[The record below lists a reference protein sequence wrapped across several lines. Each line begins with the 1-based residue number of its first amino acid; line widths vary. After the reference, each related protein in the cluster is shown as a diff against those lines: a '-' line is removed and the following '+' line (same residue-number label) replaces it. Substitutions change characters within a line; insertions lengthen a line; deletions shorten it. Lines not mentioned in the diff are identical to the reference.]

1 MRIDD
6 LNRAPLTQTQGA
18 EKTDQAAGIGT
29 PEKNNIADGNDQADV
44 SQLAQA
50 LVTQSPGRQNPARL
64 EDLRLQVQ
72 SGKYEVPAQALAAS
86 IIDSHL
92 EE

>member
-6 LNRAPLTQTQGA
+6 LNRAPLTPTQGA
-18 EKTDQAAGIGT
+18 ENTDQAAGIGT

-50 LVTQSPGRQNPARL
+50 LVTQNPARQNPGRV
-64 EDLRLQVQ
+64 EELRLQVQ

-86 IIDSHL
+86 IINAHL
-92 EE
+92 DE